1 MMKVRSTIATLFAF
15 LLLLVALSVSANES
29 HKKVL
34 FIGLDLSGSMFAKI
48 NGTDASHAS
57 IQEDAIK
64 QTFSGD
70 LHYCGDVTV
79 VLFGWS
85 DHVHEG
91 QYTTDLNAPSHDDF
105 LAGVTELSKWTV
117 NRTTIHRV
125 PYYFAQQQ
133 FSNYPDYEHFLLVTT
148 DESGV
153 YSTLP
158 NVVPDAEVFV
168 VAYTPTAARYAESDM
183 VMNVW
188 DVMMANKPDQVTSAL
203 TIVFN
208 EVIASVCS
216 GV

>member
-1 MMKVRSTIATLFAF
+1 MMRVRSITATLFAF
-15 LLLLVALSVSANES
+15 LLLLVALSVSANETR
-29 HKKVL
+29 KKVL

-64 QTFSGD
+64 ETFSGD

-85 DHVHEG
+85 DHVYDE
-91 QYTTDLNAPSHDDF
+91 QYTTSLNASSHDDF
-105 LAGVTELSKWTV
+105 LAGVTELSKQTV
-117 NRTTIHRV
+117 YRTTIHVV

-133 FSNYPDYEHFLLVTT
+133 FANYPDYEHFLLVTT

-153 YSTLP
+153 YSSLP
-158 NVVPDAEVFV
+158 RVVPGAEVFV

-188 DVMMANKPDQVTSAL
+188 DVMMADDPDQVTNAL

-208 EVIASVCS
+208 DVIASVCS